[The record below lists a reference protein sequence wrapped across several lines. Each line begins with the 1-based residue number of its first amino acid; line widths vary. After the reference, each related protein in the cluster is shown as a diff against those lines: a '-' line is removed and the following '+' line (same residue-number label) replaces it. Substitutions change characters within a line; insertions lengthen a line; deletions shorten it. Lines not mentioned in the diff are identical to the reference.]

1 LATYKRS
8 IFLIDPKFQL
18 RFSLTV
24 ASLVFLTS
32 LIYPIIFMEFVDELS
47 KLTPAL
53 ADHFHSSRNQLVL
66 FLMILQIILTV
77 IVFIIFIFMTHKVA
91 GPMYKLKTHLS
102 NIRDGKTITPLSFR
116 NGDYFQDVAEDV
128 SLFLETVQLN
138 QENDFLYLEEV
149 AQYIQNLS
157 PVVPDDK
164 KPILNEIS
172 VKLREIS
179 SRYTKEN

>member
-1 LATYKRS
+1 
-8 IFLIDPKFQL
+8 
-18 RFSLTV
+18 
-24 ASLVFLTS
+24 
-32 LIYPIIFMEFVDELS
+32 
-47 KLTPAL
+47 
-53 ADHFHSSRNQLVL
+53 
-66 FLMILQIILTV
+66 
-77 IVFIIFIFMTHKVA
+77 MTHKVA
-91 GPMYKLKTHLS
+91 GPMYKLKSHLTA
-102 NIRDGKTITPLSFR
+102 IRSGETITPLRFR
-116 NGDYFQDVAEDV
+116 NGDYFQDVAEEV

>member
-1 LATYKRS
+1 MAAYKRS
-8 IFLIDPKFQL
+8 IFLVDKKFQL
-18 RFSLTV
+18 RFSLII

-32 LIYPIIFMEFVDELS
+32 LTYPIIFMDFIDEMGR
-47 KLTPAL
+47 L
-53 ADHFHSSRNQLVL
+53 APSFADQFHTSRNQFVV
-66 FLMILQIILTV
+66 FLALIQLILTV
-77 IVFIIFIFMTHKVA
+77 IVFIIFIFVSHKIA
-91 GPMYKLKTHLS
+91 GPMYKLKAHLS
-102 NIRDGKTITPLSFR
+102 AIREGESITPLRFR
-116 NGDYFQDVAEDV
+116 GGDYFSDVAEEV